1 MSGLSGIS
9 PPAEHGAHI
18 AQALERAEAARRDIS
33 RVEAA
38 LGDGIEA
45 LRMEMQQ
52 GFHNLT
58 DEIIQL
64 RLENAKRSGAER
76 LFKWLFTAAA
86 TLFGFLATLFAA
98 GLNEI
103 HPQTHH

>member
-1 MSGLSGIS
+1 MSGVAALL
-9 PPAEHGAHI
+9 PPGEHGVHI

-45 LRMEMQQ
+45 LRIEMQQ

-58 DEIIQL
+58 EEIIQL

-86 TLFGFLATLFAA
+86 TLFGFFATLFAA
-98 GLNEI
+98 GLSEI
-103 HPQTHH
+103 HPQSHH